1 VHHDIWDSDIPS
13 APGLVDIVQNGR
25 TIPALTSV
33 GKTGYMFILDRTS
46 GKPVFGV
53 EERRVPKG
61 DVPGEW
67 YAPTQPFPLKP
78 PPLAK
83 TSFKKEDM
91 VTASDTTP
99 EHAKA
104 CQEVW
109 DKSGGFTND
118 GPFTPFRFHGD
129 GAPPRSTIQFPGGT
143 GGINWGGTATD
154 PRTGYVYL
162 NSHDTSLVG
171 WVEKRK
177 PGVEYSFDTRGSDA
191 PYDRAAYDGP
201 GPFHTFSA
209 PLQDTK
215 NSGGRPINLPC
226 QRPPW
231 ARLIAV
237 NANTG
242 DIAWQITLGTT
253 EELPEGRRNTGRS
266 GSAGPT
272 VTAGGLVF
280 IGAADD
286 RRFRAFDSKTG
297 TELWSAKLDGAGNA
311 NPIVYQ
317 GRNGKQYV
325 AIVAASSVVVFALP

>member
-1 VHHDIWDSDIPS
+1 MSDI
-13 APGLVDIVQNGR
+13 I
-25 TIPALTSV
+25 
-33 GKTGYMFILDRTS
+33 
-46 GKPVFGV
+46 
-53 EERRVPKG
+53 
-61 DVPGEW
+61 
-67 YAPTQPFPLKP
+67 
-78 PPLAK
+78 
-83 TSFKKEDM
+83 
-91 VTASDTTP
+91 VTAIRP
-99 EHAKA
+99 
-104 CQEVW
+104 Q
-109 DKSGGFTND
+109 
-118 GPFTPFRFHGD
+118 
-129 GAPPRSTIQFPGGT
+129 
-143 GGINWGGTATD
+143 
-154 PRTGYVYL
+154 
-162 NSHDTSLVG
+162 
-171 WVEKRK
+171 
-177 PGVEYSFDTRGSDA
+177 
-191 PYDRAAYDGP
+191 DRARWTELWCGYLDFYQTELAPEIYD
-201 GPFHTFSA
+201 HT
-209 PLQDTK
+209 
-215 NSGGRPINLPC
+215 
-226 QRPPW
+226 W